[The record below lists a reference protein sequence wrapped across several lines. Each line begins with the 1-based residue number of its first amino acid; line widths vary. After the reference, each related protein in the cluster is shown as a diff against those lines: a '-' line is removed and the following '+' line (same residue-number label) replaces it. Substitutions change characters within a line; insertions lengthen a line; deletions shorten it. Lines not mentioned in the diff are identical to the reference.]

1 MPAQCFLTG
10 SFAVMYKIES
20 LFDLTRE
27 FSVPWLGYSI
37 LKVYDLPFDSIQCFW
52 RFDLTKFAILLPR
65 NAL

>member
-1 MPAQCFLTG
+1 
-10 SFAVMYKIES
+10 VMYKIES